1 MGRIKWN
8 NLGWFNSRVSTTQ
21 YHKQMFIML
30 GFMSVLAMLGAVS
43 RFMNHSD
50 IMSGDVKEGLDDD
63 GIFEHTGP
71 TNFQSLIFWVL
82 GGLMCLLCLGLW
94 AKGVMNVADYPVMF
108 YWLMFFPGFLAILGF
123 LKAYPKKFNLTNDNF
138 PYMVVLWIW
147 GYLLFTA
154 GFYWLFIYN
163 FDDESLWGIRLFTSV
178 VIPMTLYEILLFKTR
193 NMVKKGDFDVSFKN
207 ISLIVFVGIVVG
219 ATIPI
224 LYKLYRKYHES
235 NTF

>member
-8 NLGWFNSRVSTTQ
+8 NLGWFNSRVSNTQ

-30 GFMSVLAMLGAVS
+30 GFISVLAVVS

-71 TNFQSLIFWVL
+71 TNFWSLIFWVF
-82 GGLMCLLCLGLW
+82 GGIVCLLCLGLW
-94 AKGVMNVADYPVMF
+94 ATGVMNVAADPVMF
-108 YWLMFFPGFLAILGF
+108 YWLLFFPGFFAILGF

-138 PYMVVLWIW
+138 SYMVVLWIW
-147 GYLLFTA
+147 AYLLFTA
-154 GFYWLFIYN
+154 GFYYLFIYH
-163 FDDESLWGIRLFTSV
+163 FDDESLWGIRLVTSV
-178 VIPMTLYEILLFKTR
+178 VIPMTLYEIWLFKTR

-207 ISLIVFVGIVVG
+207 ISLIVFVGIGVS

-224 LYKLYRKYHES
+224 LYKSYRKIHGA
-235 NTF
+235 NAF